1 MTSRA
6 VEISGRS
13 RRPRRWKDAPA
24 TCTTEEIEA
33 ATIPQPLLKSN
44 RQQALLLRALLVT
57 GFWCAG
63 DVELHRIAAAVAT
76 GKQEREQGKGR
87 ECADL
92 QSHTG
97 CGFAS
102 VRPYVSANLFTPHP
116 LGVDHGPMDERR
128 KFLVVGAVVA
138 FILLGWY
145 VISALQRQQKIDDCL
160 LSHRPNCEAYVD
172 AK

>member
-1 MTSRA
+1 LR
-6 VEISGRS
+6 
-13 RRPRRWKDAPA
+13 DAPA

-33 ATIPQPLLKSN
+33 ATIPQPVLKSN
-44 RQQALLLRALLVT
+44 GKQGLLLRRLLVT
-57 GFWCAG
+57 GFRRAG

-87 ECADL
+87 ECAD

-102 VRPYVSANLFTPHP
+102 VRPYGSANSFTPH
-116 LGVDHGPMDERR
+116 LLAWHHGPMDERR
-128 KFLVVGAVVA
+128 KILVVGAVVA

-172 AK
+172 GK